1 MRLLVNILL
10 VALTA
15 AGPWV
20 CCCTTAAISRATSK
34 LSQVVSANKRQSDRT
49 CCHHTPPR
57 KPVSPRAADKP
68 SSMATTAKQTS
79 QHAPGPQD
87 RSCPCYDRRQERVAA
102 TVSDGDSRLSPGSR
116 DFVPPTGLFLGA
128 TVAPHSLVG
137 SPCAA
142 APVGSL
148 LPFMS
153 TDERLHA
160 HHALRC

>member
-1 MRLLVNILL
+1 MRPLINIVL

-20 CCCTTAAISRATSK
+20 CCCTTATISRATSK
-34 LSQVVSANKRQSDRT
+34 LSPVLGAKKRQPART
-49 CCHHTPPR
+49 CCQHTPPR
-57 KPVSPRAADKP
+57 KSTDDRPANKPIPTAPAEQTGQHDPV
-68 SSMATTAKQTS
+68 
-79 QHAPGPQD
+79 PQGGA
-87 RSCPCYDRRQERVAA
+87 CPCHEWRQELVAA
-102 TVSDGDSRLSPGSR
+102 KVSDGDSRLTPGSR
-116 DFVPPTGLFLGA
+116 DFASPTGFFLAAA
-128 TVAPHSLVG
+128 TSLRSLSG

-142 APVGSL
+142 APIGSL